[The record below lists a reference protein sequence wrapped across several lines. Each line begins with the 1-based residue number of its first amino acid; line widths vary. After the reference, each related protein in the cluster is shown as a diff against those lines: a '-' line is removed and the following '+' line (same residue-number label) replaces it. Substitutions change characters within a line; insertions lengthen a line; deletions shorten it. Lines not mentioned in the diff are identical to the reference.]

1 MLGMVPDD
9 PLPFP
14 RPTPANPDRRRF
26 VSRGVTTPRV
36 ARVAALAVL
45 VAGLLTGCG
54 DDRPDD
60 FIRVVSPTPDAV
72 VRLPFEVTL
81 EASVPL
87 GPPGVEDHHAHIWFG
102 DAQDAFLVVESE
114 TVLVSN
120 APLGEQ
126 EMHVSLH
133 YADHTPVGPEAT
145 IRLTVSDVP
154 NAAPEEARYDS

>member
-1 MLGMVPDD
+1 
-9 PLPFP
+9 
-14 RPTPANPDRRRF
+14 
-26 VSRGVTTPRV
+26 SRGVTTPRV

-60 FIRVVSPTPDAV
+60 FIRVVSPAPDAV
-72 VRLPFEVTL
+72 VSLPFEVTL

-87 GPPGVEDHHAHIWFG
+87 GPPGEEDHHAHIWFG
-102 DAQDAFLVVESE
+102 DGQDAYLVVESE
-114 TVLVSN
+114 TVMINN

-133 YADHTPVGPEAT
+133 FADHTPVGPEAT
-145 IRLTVSDVP
+145 IRLTISDLP
-154 NAAPEEARYDS
+154 NAAPEEAEYDS